1 LPARRLSH
9 LPSKNSQMGTNGQT
23 FNPRARTI
31 VVDLRSFDLEAP
43 SIQMSGATQKVRSGL
58 LVRDESAK

>member
-1 LPARRLSH
+1 
-9 LPSKNSQMGTNGQT
+9 MGTNGQT